1 MIPGFGAR
9 SGGTGPE
16 GRTPV
21 PVKLVLPVLL
31 GAFGVFGLF
40 WGAFAVLLA
49 DLSGALDLTPGPLG
63 IALFAGAAASILA
76 MALLG
81 QTSDRLGVP
90 AQDTL
95 LTGDRLATDIRM
107 ANEAGMASALVL
119 TGATGLDEVLRS
131 EDRPDYVIGH
141 LGELLPR
148 GGESRAAAR
157 TPDRRNE

>member
-40 WGAFAVLLA
+40 WGAYAVLLA

-63 IALFAGAAASILA
+63 VALFAGAAAWDGPRTGSGGA
-76 MALLG
+76 
-81 QTSDRLGVP
+81 SSWFSP
-90 AQDTL
+90 A
-95 LTGDRLATDIRM
+95 A
-107 ANEAGMASALVL
+107 
-119 TGATGLDEVLRS
+119 
-131 EDRPDYVIGH
+131 
-141 LGELLPR
+141 
-148 GGESRAAAR
+148 
-157 TPDRRNE
+157 